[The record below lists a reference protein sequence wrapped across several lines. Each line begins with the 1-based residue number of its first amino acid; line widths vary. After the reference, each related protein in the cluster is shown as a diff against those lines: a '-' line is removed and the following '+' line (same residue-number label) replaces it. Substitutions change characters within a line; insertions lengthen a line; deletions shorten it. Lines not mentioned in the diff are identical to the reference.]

1 MADVGNKNLLLQNTM
16 FPKQKTYSPEYNT
29 QELRDLLNPE
39 SSIATDNVIQ
49 MGGMQM
55 LPEQPEDDTN
65 FLGSL
70 IAQGAAGIGT
80 GLMGGSASDIQRS
93 SNLFDRMREADINR
107 QNRLKQNELLR
118 TERLAEKEDRLKQN
132 ELLRTEKLAEK
143 QAKLSEFKTKEDQEK
158 RLADPNSDES
168 IRERLLYE
176 KVLKTPIPKE
186 VSAYD
191 LKNNK
196 ELVRSLISQAEQ
208 QQPKLTGIPARQRSG
223 VSGAGGRVGKPKPE
237 KEVKTDEKRL
247 GIYRGL
253 AESLSNSINVIENVE
268 KLNRFRGGSF
278 FPTINIDKKVTESLI
293 NQNAQP
299 LIKQLA
305 GVGTITDPERE
316 EFKKLVPNADMSKEE
331 ALKLTQSMAQ
341 KSVIGTLEALN
352 FDLQTGQISKKDYD
366 TIIRLYNKN
375 LSNPKLGINKIINE
389 QGELVDSTQTQP
401 NTKIVTD
408 KQTGKR
414 YEVDQEGNVVKE
426 L

>member
-1 MADVGNKNLLLQNTM
+1 MADVENKNLLSQNTI

-29 QELRDLLNPE
+29 EQLRDLLNPE
-39 SSIATDNVIQ
+39 SPIATDNVIQ
-49 MGGMQM
+49 MGGVQM
-55 LPEQPEDDTN
+55 LPEQSEDDTN

-118 TERLAEKEDRLKQN
+118 IERLAEKEDRLKQN
-132 ELLRTEKLAEK
+132 ELLKTEKLAEK
-143 QAKLSEFKTKEDQEK
+143 QAKLYEFKTKEDQEK

-196 ELVRSLISQAEQ
+196 DLVRSLISQAEQ
-208 QQPKLTGIPARQRSG
+208 PKFTGIPTRQRGG
-223 VSGAGGRVGKPKPE
+223 VSGVGGGGKPKPE

-268 KLNRFRGGSF
+268 KLNRSRGGGF

-316 EFKKLVPNADMSKEE
+316 LFKKLVPNADMSKEE

-341 KSVIGTLEALN
+341 ESVIKTLESLN
-352 FDLQTGQISKKDYD
+352 FDLQTGEISKKDYD
-366 TIIRLYNKN
+366 TIIRIYNKN

-414 YEVDQEGNVVKE
+414 YEVDKEGNVVKE

>member
-29 QELRDLLNPE
+29 EQLRDLLNPE
-39 SSIATDNVIQ
+39 SPIATDNVIQ

-55 LPEQPEDDTN
+55 LPEQSEDDTN

-93 SNLFDRMREADINR
+93 ANLFDRMREADINR

-118 TERLAEKEDRLKQN
+118 TERLAEKVDRLKQN

-186 VSAYD
+186 LSAYD

-196 ELVRSLISQAEQ
+196 DLVRSLIE
-208 QQPKLTGIPARQRSG
+208 QPKLTGIPTRQRGGISG
-223 VSGAGGRVGKPKPE
+223 VGGGGKPKPE

-268 KLNRFRGGSF
+268 KLNRSRGGGY

-305 GVGTITDPERE
+305 GVGAVTDVERE
-316 EFKKLVPNADMSKEE
+316 DFKKLVPNADMSKEE

-389 QGELVDSTQTQP
+389 QGELVDSTSSV
-401 NTKIVTD
+401 NK
-408 KQTGKR
+408 
-414 YEVDQEGNVVKE
+414 VKFNE
-426 L
+426 EP

>member
-16 FPKQKTYSPEYNT
+16 FPKQKTYLPEYNT

-55 LPEQPEDDTN
+55 LPEQSEDNTN

-118 TERLAEKEDRLKQN
+118 TERLAEKEDRFKQN

-143 QAKLSEFKTKEDQEK
+143 QAKLSEFKTREDQEK

-176 KVLKTPIPKE
+176 KVLKIPIPKE
-186 VSAYD
+186 LSAYD

-196 ELVRSLISQAEQ
+196 DLVRSLIE
-208 QQPKLTGIPARQRSG
+208 QPKFTGIPTRQRSG
-223 VSGAGGRVGKPKPE
+223 ISGVGGGGKPKPE

-268 KLNRFRGGSF
+268 KLNRFRGGSI
-278 FPTINIDKKVTESLI
+278 FPTINIDKRVTESLI

-316 EFKKLVPNADMSKEE
+316 KFEKLVPNADMSREE

-414 YEVDQEGNVVKE
+414 YEVDQQGNVVKE

>member
-29 QELRDLLNPE
+29 EQLRDLLNPE
-39 SSIATDNVIQ
+39 SPIATDNVIQ

-55 LPEQPEDDTN
+55 LPEQSEDDTN

-93 SNLFDRMREADINR
+93 ANLFDRMREADINR

-186 VSAYD
+186 LSAYD

-196 ELVRSLISQAEQ
+196 DLVRSLIE
-208 QQPKLTGIPARQRSG
+208 QPKLTGIPTRQRGGISG
-223 VSGAGGRVGKPKPE
+223 VGGGGKPKPE

-268 KLNRFRGGSF
+268 KLNRSRGGGY

-305 GVGTITDPERE
+305 GVGAVTDVERE
-316 EFKKLVPNADMSKEE
+316 DFKKLVPNADMSKEE

-389 QGELVDSTQTQP
+389 QGELVDSTSSV
-401 NTKIVTD
+401 NK
-408 KQTGKR
+408 
-414 YEVDQEGNVVKE
+414 VKFNE
-426 L
+426 EP

>member
-55 LPEQPEDDTN
+55 LPEQSEDNTN

-143 QAKLSEFKTKEDQEK
+143 QAKISEFKTREDQEK

-208 QQPKLTGIPARQRSG
+208 QPKLTGIPTRQRSG
-223 VSGAGGRVGKPKPE
+223 ISGVGGGGKPKPE

-268 KLNRFRGGSF
+268 KLNRSRGGSI

-316 EFKKLVPNADMSKEE
+316 KFEKLVPNADMSKEE

-341 KSVIGTLEALN
+341 KSVVGTLEALN
-352 FDLQTGQISKKDYD
+352 FDLETGQISKKDYD

-389 QGELVDSTQTQP
+389 QGELVDSTSSV
-401 NTKIVTD
+401 NK
-408 KQTGKR
+408 
-414 YEVDQEGNVVKE
+414 VKFNE
-426 L
+426 EP